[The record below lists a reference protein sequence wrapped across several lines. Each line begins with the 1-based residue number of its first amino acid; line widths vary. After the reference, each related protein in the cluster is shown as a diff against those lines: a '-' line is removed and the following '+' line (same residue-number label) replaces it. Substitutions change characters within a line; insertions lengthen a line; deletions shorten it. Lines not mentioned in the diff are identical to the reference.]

1 MDENQIKLIQLRAK
15 VNFYKKLEKK
25 IDSIME
31 GDLEIDDYSTEIY
44 NKNRRLETEL
54 DDLKVEMNL
63 SDEEWYKDEDC
74 P

>member
-1 MDENQIKLIQLRAK
+1 MMNENQIKLIKLRAK
-15 VNFYKKLEKK
+15 VSFYKKLEKK

-31 GDLEIDDYSTEIY
+31 GDLEIDDYSPEIY

-63 SDEEWYKDEDC
+63 SDEEWDKD
-74 P
+74 

>member
-1 MDENQIKLIQLRAK
+1 MNENQIKLIQLRAK
-15 VNFYKKLEKK
+15 VSFYKKLEKK

-44 NKNRRLETEL
+44 NKNRMLETEL

-63 SDEEWYKDEDC
+63 SDKEWDKDED
-74 P
+74 

>member
-1 MDENQIKLIQLRAK
+1 MMNENQIKLIKLRAK
-15 VNFYKKLEKK
+15 VSFYKKLEKK

-63 SDEEWYKDEDC
+63 SDEEWDKDED
-74 P
+74 

>member
-1 MDENQIKLIQLRAK
+1 MMNENQIKLIKLRAK
-15 VNFYKKLEKK
+15 VSFYKKLEKK

-44 NKNRRLETEL
+44 NKNRMLETEL

-63 SDEEWYKDEDC
+63 SDEEWDKDED
-74 P
+74 

>member
-1 MDENQIKLIQLRAK
+1 MMNENQIKLIKLRAK
-15 VNFYKKLEKK
+15 VSFYKKLEKK

-63 SDEEWYKDEDC
+63 SDEEWDKD
-74 P
+74 

>member
-1 MDENQIKLIQLRAK
+1 MMNENQIKLIKLRAK

-31 GDLEIDDYSTEIY
+31 GDLQIDDYSTEIY
-44 NKNRRLETEL
+44 NKNRMLETEL

-63 SDEEWYKDEDC
+63 SDKEWDKDED
-74 P
+74 

>member
-1 MDENQIKLIQLRAK
+1 MNENQIKLIQLRAK
-15 VNFYKKLEKK
+15 VSFYKKLEKK

-44 NKNRRLETEL
+44 NKNRMLETEL

-63 SDEEWYKDEDC
+63 SDEEWDKDED
-74 P
+74 

>member
-1 MDENQIKLIQLRAK
+1 MMNENQIKLIKLRAK

-44 NKNRRLETEL
+44 NKNRRLETKL

-63 SDEEWYKDEDC
+63 SDGEWDKDED
-74 P
+74 

>member
-1 MDENQIKLIQLRAK
+1 MNENQIKLIQLRLK

-63 SDEEWYKDEDC
+63 SDEEWDKDEYKQ
-74 P
+74 

>member
-1 MDENQIKLIQLRAK
+1 MNKNQIKLIQLRAK
-15 VNFYKKLEKK
+15 VSFYKKLEKK

-63 SDEEWYKDEDC
+63 SDEEWDKDED
-74 P
+74 

>member
-1 MDENQIKLIQLRAK
+1 MNENQIKLIQLRAK
-15 VNFYKKLEKK
+15 VSFYKKLEKK

-63 SDEEWYKDEDC
+63 SDEEWDKDED
-74 P
+74 

>member
-1 MDENQIKLIQLRAK
+1 MNENQIKLLKLRAK
-15 VNFYKKLEKK
+15 VSFYKKLEKK

-63 SDEEWYKDEDC
+63 SDEEWDKDED
-74 P
+74 

>member
-1 MDENQIKLIQLRAK
+1 MMNENQIKLIKLRAK

-31 GDLEIDDYSTEIY
+31 GDLQIDDYSTEIY

-54 DDLKVEMNL
+54 DDLKLEMNL
-63 SDEEWYKDEDC
+63 SDEEWDKDED
-74 P
+74 

>member
-1 MDENQIKLIQLRAK
+1 MNENQIKLIQLRAK
-15 VNFYKKLEKK
+15 VSFYKKLEKK

-31 GDLEIDDYSTEIY
+31 GDLQIDDYSTEIY

-63 SDEEWYKDEDC
+63 SDEEWDKDED
-74 P
+74 

>member
-1 MDENQIKLIQLRAK
+1 MNENQIKLIQLRAK
-15 VNFYKKLEKK
+15 LNFYKKLEKK

-44 NKNRRLETEL
+44 NKNRKLETEL

-63 SDEEWYKDEDC
+63 YDEEWDKDED
-74 P
+74 

>member
-1 MDENQIKLIQLRAK
+1 MMNENQIKLIKLRAK
-15 VNFYKKLEKK
+15 VSFYKKLEKK

-54 DDLKVEMNL
+54 DDFKVEMNL
-63 SDEEWYKDEDC
+63 SDEEWDKDED
-74 P
+74 

>member
-1 MDENQIKLIQLRAK
+1 MMNENQIKLIKLRAK

-31 GDLEIDDYSTEIY
+31 GDLQIDDYSTEIY

-63 SDEEWYKDEDC
+63 SDEEWDKDED
-74 P
+74 

>member
-1 MDENQIKLIQLRAK
+1 MNENQIKLIQLRAK
-15 VNFYKKLEKK
+15 VSFYKKLEKK

-63 SDEEWYKDEDC
+63 SDEEWDKD
-74 P
+74 

>member
-1 MDENQIKLIQLRAK
+1 MMNENQIKLIKLRAK

-31 GDLEIDDYSTEIY
+31 GDLQIDDYSTEIY

-54 DDLKVEMNL
+54 DDFKVEMNL
-63 SDEEWYKDEDC
+63 SDEEWDKDED
-74 P
+74 